1 MLQSRILASTFKKI
15 YEDNELDETSTVKNF
30 LTVQKEGNRSIER
43 ELLHYNL
50 QIIIAVGFKVNSPRA
65 VQFRKW
71 VNEIANTFTIKGWVI
86 DVPRLKDGTYLSDKY
101 FEEQLEKIREIRAS
115 ERKFYQKIT
124 DIYSTAI
131 DYDKTAGITREFFAK
146 VKNKMHYAVHGHTA
160 AELIFARADS

>member
-30 LTVQKEGNRSIER
+30 LTVQEEGNRSIER

-71 VNEIANTFTIKGWVI
+71 VNEIANTFTIKGWLLMSHV
-86 DVPRLKDGTYLSDKY
+86 
-101 FEEQLEKIREIRAS
+101 
-115 ERKFYQKIT
+115 
-124 DIYSTAI
+124 
-131 DYDKTAGITREFFAK
+131 
-146 VKNKMHYAVHGHTA
+146 
-160 AELIFARADS
+160 